1 MGEPKKAFVERLFLR
16 HRDALQ
22 TFFYRRIRTKADAA
36 DLAQEVYLRM
46 LRVNDTDDILNPAAY
61 LYAVAGNL
69 LRENAAKDRRQA
81 DGIKVED
88 DDSAQQLSEL
98 PEWDDKLDARRRV
111 ERLRAV
117 LKQLP
122 PKCCAAVVLRYR
134 YELSVHEIAE
144 RLDVSTYMVKKY
156 LGQGLSLCR
165 RRMAS
170 LG

>member
-1 MGEPKKAFVERLFLR
+1 
-16 HRDALQ
+16 
-22 TFFYRRIRTKADAA
+22 
-36 DLAQEVYLRM
+36 
-46 LRVNDTDDILNPAAY
+46 
-61 LYAVAGNL
+61 
-69 LRENAAKDRRQA
+69 
-81 DGIKVED
+81 
-88 DDSAQQLSEL
+88 
-98 PEWDDKLDARRRV
+98 LDARRRV

-134 YELSVHEIAE
+134 YELSVQEIAE

>member
-98 PEWDDKLDARRRV
+98 PSGATSWARAGASNGCGRCSSSCR
-111 ERLRAV
+111 
-117 LKQLP
+117 QN
-122 PKCCAAVVLRYR
+122 AAPQWF
-134 YELSVHEIAE
+134 SGI
-144 RLDVSTYMVKKY
+144 DTS
-156 LGQGLSLCR
+156 
-165 RRMAS
+165 
-170 LG
+170 

>member
-46 LRVNDTDDILNPAAY
+46 LRVTDTDEILNPAAY

-69 LRENAAKDRRQA
+69 LRENAAKDRSQA

-88 DDSAQQLSEL
+88 DEPAQQLSEL

-134 YELSVHEIAE
+134 YELSVQEIAE

-156 LGQGLSLCR
+156 LGQGLALCR